1 MNEYANTLKETLI
14 SLMRE
19 MSPTPAPMSKNTIK
33 ILHERRCCSLRRL
46 GSFLSPW
53 EVTAYIMNSWI
64 HRVTM

>member
-19 MSPTPAPMSKNTIK
+19 MSPTPAPMSKSPIK

-46 GSFLSPW
+46 GSFSSPW